1 MNLMVIYFLPQE
13 KKAKPNVPSRLP
25 SMPEI
30 ERWKRDVHLDLRV
43 DGPHGPKFTDPLEW
57 WKYNR
62 FSFPVLAS
70 VARLVRILL

>member
-1 MNLMVIYFLPQE
+1 MNLMVIYFLPHE
-13 KKAKPNVPSRLP
+13 KSKAKCSIEIAIDA
-25 SMPEI
+25 EI
-30 ERWKRDVHLDLRV
+30 ERWKRDVHLELRV